1 MIKAVIFDLDNTLMD
16 FMKMKSMSIDA
27 GINGMIEA
35 GMDIDFLISKQKIYE
50 IYNKKGYEYQK
61 VFDDFI
67 LDSCDRLEHKYLAA
81 AIVSYKKIKD
91 ATMVLYPNVNNTLI
105 RLSKIGLKLGVVTD
119 APNREAWI
127 RLYSLRMHHLF
138 DSVVALDDTG
148 NRKPSPEPFKKISNL
163 LDIYPENI
171 LMVGDWPERDVIG
184 AKKLNMKTA
193 FAKYG
198 DMFGT
203 KHSGADYDLSDIS
216 EIIEIINKE
225 NEACIT

>member
-1 MIKAVIFDLDNTLMD
+1 MIQAVIFDLDNTLMD

-27 GINGMIEA
+27 AIHGMIEA
-35 GMDIDFLISKQKIYE
+35 GMDIDFSLSKKNIYKIYDS
-50 IYNKKGYEYQK
+50 KGYEYQE

-67 LDSCDRLEHKYLAA
+67 IEECGQLIHKYQAA

-91 ATMVLYPNVNNTLI
+91 ATMVLYPNVNSTLI
-105 RLSKIGLKLGVVTD
+105 RLSKMGLKLGVVTD

-127 RLYSLRMHHLF
+127 RLYSLKMHHLF

-148 NRKPSPEPFKKISNL
+148 SRKPSPEPFKKISNL
-163 LDIYPENI
+163 LNIPPSKI

-203 KHSGADYDLSDIS
+203 LESGADYDLNDIS
-216 EIIEIINKE
+216 EIIDIVEEE
-225 NEACIT
+225 NNLHV

>member
-27 GINGMIEA
+27 AIHGMIEA
-35 GMDIDFLISKQKIYE
+35 GMSIDFKSSKKTIYDIYE
-50 IYNKKGYEYQK
+50 KKGYEYQE

-67 LDSCDRLEHKYLAA
+67 LKECGRLEHRYQAA
-81 AIVSYKKIKD
+81 AIVSYKKIKEV
-91 ATMVLYPNVNNTLI
+91 TTVLYPNVNSTLI
-105 RLSKIGLKLGVVTD
+105 RLIKMGLKLGVVTD

-127 RLYSLRMHHLF
+127 RLYSLKMHHLF
-138 DSVVALDDTG
+138 DAVVALDDTG
-148 NRKPSPEPFKKISNL
+148 VRKPSPEPFRKISNL
-163 LDIYPENI
+163 LDIVPKNI
-171 LMVGDWPERDVIG
+171 LMVGDWPERDIIG

-203 KHSGADYDLSDIS
+203 EDSGADYDLSDIS
-216 EIIEIINKE
+216 EIINIIDKE
-225 NEACIT
+225 NDLHV

>member
-1 MIKAVIFDLDNTLMD
+1 MIQAVIFDLDNTLMD

-27 GINGMIEA
+27 AIHGMIEA
-35 GMDIDFLISKQKIYE
+35 GMDIDFGLSKKN
-50 IYNKKGYEYQK
+50 IYNIYDSKGYEYQE

-67 LDSCDRLEHKYLAA
+67 IEECGQLIHKYQAA

-91 ATMVLYPNVNNTLI
+91 ATMVLYPNVNSTLI
-105 RLSKIGLKLGVVTD
+105 RLSKMGLKLGVVTD

-127 RLYSLRMHHLF
+127 RLYSLKMHHLF

-148 NRKPSPEPFKKISNL
+148 SRKPSPEPFKKISNL
-163 LDIYPENI
+163 LNISPSKI

-203 KHSGADYDLSDIS
+203 LDSGADYDLNDIS
-216 EIIEIINKE
+216 EIIDIVDKE
-225 NEACIT
+225 NDLHV